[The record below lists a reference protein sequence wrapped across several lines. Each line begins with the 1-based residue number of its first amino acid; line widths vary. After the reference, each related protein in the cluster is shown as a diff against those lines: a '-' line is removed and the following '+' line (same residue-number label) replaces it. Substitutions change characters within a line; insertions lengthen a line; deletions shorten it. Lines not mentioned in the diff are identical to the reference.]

1 MLLIETL
8 STFLLTFLFIPIL
21 KRQAYALNLIDR
33 PNARSIHTVPITRG
47 AGIAV
52 ILASLIVFTVTHMN
66 LITAYPFAFAGI
78 IAVFILGIVDDVRSK
93 SARIKFTVIILAII
107 LASFNDVCIHSLG
120 TFFGHD
126 IQLGWLALPFTVF
139 ALTGFTNAFNL
150 IDGLDGL
157 AGTIGIVILATLL
170 TIGLQHDDV
179 LLITIP
185 ALLIAAL
192 SAFLHYNWHPA
203 SVFMGDSGALSI
215 GFIISLL
222 FVHSLKY
229 IDPSPILFLAALP
242 VLDTVVVL
250 MRRIR
255 HGKPIHNADQTHIHH
270 ILLRHFDGDV
280 SRTVI
285 TLILLQIT
293 FSLLGFF
300 MIGHLEQTIILLLF
314 GANLLLFYLIFSS
327 MLNVQ
332 EKMQALIERSAK
344 NGSKNQ

>member
-1 MLLIETL
+1 MMLIETL
-8 STFLLTFLFIPIL
+8 SAFLLTFLFIPLL
-21 KRQAYALNLIDR
+21 KRQAYTLNLVDR
-33 PNARSIHTVPITRG
+33 PNERSMHTVPIARG

-52 ILASLIVFTVTHMN
+52 FSASLIVFAIAHTD
-66 LITAYPFAFAGI
+66 LIAAYPFAFAGI
-78 IAVFILGIVDDVRSK
+78 FAVFILGIVDDVRSK
-93 SARIKFTVIILAII
+93 SARIKFGIIILAIV

-120 TFFGHD
+120 TFFGHEVR
-126 IQLGWLALPFTVF
+126 LGWVALPFTVF

-157 AGTIGIVILATLL
+157 AGSIGIIILTALL
-170 TIGLQHDDV
+170 AIGLQYNDI
-179 LLITIP
+179 LLITAP

-203 SVFMGDSGALSI
+203 SIFLGDSGALSI

-222 FVHSLKY
+222 FVQSLEH
-229 IDPSPILFLAALP
+229 IDPTPILFLAALP
-242 VLDTVVVL
+242 VLDTVIVL

-255 HGKPIHNADQTHIHH
+255 HGQPVHNADQTHIHH

-293 FSLLGFF
+293 FSLLGYF
-300 MIGHLEQTIILLLF
+300 MIGRLEQTIILLLF
-314 GANLLLFYLIFSS
+314 SANLLMFYLIFSS

-332 EKMQALIERSAK
+332 ERMQQLLDS
-344 NGSKNQ
+344 SKNT